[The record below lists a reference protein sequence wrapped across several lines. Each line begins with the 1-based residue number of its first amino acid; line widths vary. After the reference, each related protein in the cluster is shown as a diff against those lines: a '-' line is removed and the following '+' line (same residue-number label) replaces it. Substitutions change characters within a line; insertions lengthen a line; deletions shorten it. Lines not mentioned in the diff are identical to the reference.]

1 MLKKACEIKGY
12 KSSVNDRNC
21 VDCMRCGFCHLG
33 CHYETKQSMLVTYI
47 RKALQNS
54 DIHIY
59 CNSAVEKISYS
70 NGTVQGVEGDF
81 IDSAGIQ
88 KFKIRVNAK
97 VVVVSAGA
105 IASSQI
111 LLKSKIAEGKTGK
124 GLSLHPAPF
133 VLGKFHQQINAYNGI
148 PMAFACHEFGITNGV
163 QDGGFLIES
172 IFLPI
177 FQFSLAVPSFLAEHA
192 ELMKDFTHYT
202 MAGVMIRD
210 DSNGT
215 VTLTESG
222 KPKVHYRLSPKD
234 IKNVAKG
241 LQVLAEMW
249 FDVGANEV
257 ITAHNDV
264 VRLKSKQD
272 IPKLVDAV
280 LENPDGLQLGSAH
293 PQGGNRMG
301 EDADKCVVDSNCR
314 TYGFKN
320 LFVCDA
326 SVFPRSIGVNPQ
338 ITIMAL
344 AAMVADHINTVWDK
358 QFAGI
363 ITTPAFGE
371 TCSITQPMYCSAER
385 LETMF
390 NQAKNQLPIETL
402 INADEN
408 SLPTQRWSFDKD
420 TLMIYNNKYWKGFFP
435 IDQELTLIRYFG
447 GFWKRFFKEG

>member
-1 MLKKACEIKGY
+1 
-12 KSSVNDRNC
+12 
-21 VDCMRCGFCHLG
+21 
-33 CHYETKQSMLVTYI
+33 
-47 RKALQNS
+47 
-54 DIHIY
+54 
-59 CNSAVEKISYS
+59 
-70 NGTVQGVEGDF
+70 
-81 IDSAGIQ
+81 
-88 KFKIRVNAK
+88 
-97 VVVVSAGA
+97 
-105 IASSQI
+105 
-111 LLKSKIAEGKTGK
+111 
-124 GLSLHPAPF
+124 
-133 VLGKFHQQINAYNGI
+133 
-148 PMAFACHEFGITNGV
+148 
-163 QDGGFLIES
+163 
-172 IFLPI
+172 
-177 FQFSLAVPSFLAEHA
+177 
-192 ELMKDFTHYT
+192 
-202 MAGVMIRD
+202 
-210 DSNGT
+210 
-215 VTLTESG
+215 
-222 KPKVHYRLSPKD
+222 
-234 IKNVAKG
+234 
-241 LQVLAEMW
+241 
-249 FDVGANEV
+249 
-257 ITAHNDV
+257 
-264 VRLKSKQD
+264 
-272 IPKLVDAV
+272 VDAV

-301 EDADKCVVDSNCR
+301 EDPDKCVVDSNCR

-447 GFWKRFFKEG
+447 GFWKRFFKEGEEIKFKEGEEIKGITHPFDAPVNAPNMPRIQNYPGFGEVIHLEYTSIEFRLFYDLLKIVDKDTILGKAFFGIPPWGNQMLTFSMSRRYNVDFMTEEDHEITYRQYARAPSADEVVGGWHGRLVSDSALTPVTQVFTYTRDNIGALKMEYVFGGLLRGISRVTLTPTQLNMYDFTNWHDEVKIVIDDFMVGKWCSPWTQLSLNFGPSFLSVEKGAEGS